1 MSKRLTIESLEI
13 RRLFAR
19 DLSIGSKSLSGQYAD
34 GEVLIQFVAD
44 TPSFERQLIRQQI
57 SGVISESIQTP
68 LMRQVGVGKL
78 ERISLPTGMG
88 VDQAIEK
95 LKHNSWVAYAEPNY
109 LVRPTAISNDP
120 SYVNGSLWGMYSDD
134 LGGPIGPSGTTNAFG
149 SQAEKA
155 WARGL
160 TGNSSVVVGVI
171 DQGIQVT
178 HPDLIDNIWV
188 NPFENPNDG
197 IDNDGNGYID
207 DKYGWDFLNNDN
219 SVFDGGDAHGTHV
232 AGTIGATGGN
242 SLGVVGVNW
251 DVSIIAA
258 KFIGPSSGTVADAV
272 EALDYLTDLKVRHG
286 INLVATSNS
295 WGSGEYSQALHDAI
309 LRSAKQDILFVA
321 AAGNSAKNNDVT
333 DFFPADF
340 NTLVGTSTETAANYD
355 AVISVAATRNTGT
368 LASFSNFG
376 NFSVDIA
383 APGEGIL
390 STVPNGYGTMSGTSM
405 ATPHVTGA
413 IALLASTLPQGT
425 DPSLLRNT
433 ILRSATPS
441 TALSERVHSG
451 GFLNVHQALMP
462 RNYLELDQSFYSLS
476 QSPSIT
482 VSHPAANLDPEFVES
497 ITVEVSTTSSPQ
509 SKSIVLTETS
519 ASSGIFQGQFE
530 VSTVPTQ
537 EPGIVHA
544 NIADQIKV
552 HYPPLDAVSFATLES
567 TQGFLVE
574 GTPFSDTIVAT
585 FTGSGTVPSWRV
597 SVNGSVIFNGQI
609 PGSKPLFLGGLD
621 GNDTL
626 IVQGSSL
633 SDAIEIDGQSIK
645 MNGWE
650 SLASSVETFII
661 QGLAGDDSLLFHDG
675 SATFDGGLGNDQV
688 GSNVVNNSWSV
699 SGQGGGNLNNQLTFT
714 NIESLLGSSGI
725 DQFNFGAAGSVLGQI
740 NGGLG
745 DDRIDFSNK
754 TTAVTVNLNAS
765 SCTFTG
771 GISGVESV
779 IASAASNDL
788 LIASNVSNQWV
799 LNSVNSGSLNSGVI
813 SGGTGV
819 DVVNLLARTS
829 ALEYRLG
836 TTSSIPGVLGGY
848 SAIEQM
854 QGNSVAGSR
863 IVGSNVAT
871 TWGVSNTGQ
880 VVVSGVTY
888 FGVDTLVG
896 GTASDT
902 LTGPALAT
910 TWTVS
915 SANAG
920 SLASS
925 ASTINF
931 SGVENLTGNT
941 LVDTFVIGA
950 SGSLIGV
957 IRGGTGVDVVNL
969 LARTSALEYRLG
981 TTSSIPGVLGGYS
994 AIEQMQGNSVA
1005 GSRIV
1010 GSNVATTWGVGV
1022 SNTGQVVVSGVTYF
1036 GVDTLAGGT
1045 ALDTLTGPALA
1056 TTWTVSSANAGSL
1069 ASGASTINFSGVEN
1083 LTGNTLEDSFEILPN
1098 GSLNGNLSGGLG
1110 GMNSISY
1117 AQWTLGVIV
1126 DLSISIAGNSWA
1138 IGGITSLIQMITG
1151 GIGNDNLRGAANS
1164 STILVGL
1171 SGDDILTGGSQ
1182 RDLLF
1187 GGFGSDVMFGA
1198 GADDLL
1204 VSGTTLH
1211 DTNRIS
1217 LTLIL
1222 SEWTSARTFAQRTAN
1237 LYGSGTGVSSNGGVF
1252 LNSDPLD
1259 QVVDTVFSDED
1270 LDTLTGGLNQDWFF
1284 AVPSEI
1290 IDFVG
1295 TGSSVD
1301 RRDG

>member
-1 MSKRLTIESLEI
+1 MSHRRNSLMSKRLTIESLEI

-799 LNSVNSGSLNSGVI
+799 LNSVNSGSLNNQFHFSGVENLTGGTLVDTFVIGASGSLSGVI

-863 IVGSNVAT
+863 IVGSNAAT
-871 TWGVSNTGQ
+871 TW
-880 VVVSGVTY
+880 
-888 FGVDTLVG
+888 
-896 GTASDT
+896 
-902 LTGPALAT
+902 
-910 TWTVS
+910 
-915 SANAG
+915 
-920 SLASS
+920 
-925 ASTINF
+925 
-931 SGVENLTGNT
+931 
-941 LVDTFVIGA
+941 
-950 SGSLIGV
+950 
-957 IRGGTGVDVVNL
+957 
-969 LARTSALEYRLG
+969 
-981 TTSSIPGVLGGYS
+981 
-994 AIEQMQGNSVA
+994 
-1005 GSRIV
+1005 
-1010 GSNVATTWGVGV
+1010 GV